1 MKKTLIY
8 IIVAAVLIGLAAW
21 KIADNKKKQETEVKE
36 VAKQVDKINVN
47 VITASRENIDTD
59 YSANGTFIPK
69 QETKQSSEI
78 SGRIVNVLVRE
89 GSRVGAGQVLATIK
103 RDAIEVDV
111 TQAQNTLQNAIIDNQ
126 RYENAFKTGGV
137 TKQQLD
143 NSRLQLKNAQ
153 SALRAQGVRVN
164 DTSVRAGISG
174 TINKKRVEP
183 GMVVAPGTALFEIVN
198 INTLKLSVL
207 VDESQVG
214 RIQIG
219 QTVKINVNVITASRE
234 NIDTDYS
241 ANGTFIPK
249 QESKQSSEIS
259 GRIVNVLVKEG
270 SRVGAGQV
278 LATIK
283 RDAIEVDVSQ
293 AQNNLQNAIADNQR
307 YENAYKTGG
316 VTKQQLDNSRLQLKN
331 AQAALRAQGVRVN
344 DTSVRAGI
352 SGTINKKMVEPGMVV
367 APGTALF
374 EIVNINTLKL
384 SVLVDESQV
393 GRIQIGQTVKINV
406 NVLPEESFSGRIT
419 FIAPKSDASLNF
431 PVEIEVQNRGNL
443 KAGMYAT
450 AVFKTNHGAETQNML
465 TVPAEAF
472 VNGVSSGQ
480 LFVVN
485 NGTAKLI
492 KVTTGK
498 VYGDKVQILS
508 GLNGG
513 EQVITSG
520 QINLDNGSKINIV
533 K

>member
-1 MKKTLIY
+1 MKKSLIY

-47 VITASRENIDTD
+47 VITAGRENINTD

-69 QETKQSSEI
+69 QEMNQSADI
-78 SGRIVNVLVRE
+78 SGRVVSVFVKE

-111 TQAQNTLQNAIIDNQ
+111 TQAQNNLQNAIADNQ

-143 NSRLQLKNAQ
+143 NSRLQLKNMQA
-153 SALRAQGVRVN
+153 AVRAQGVRVN
-164 DTSVRAGISG
+164 DTSI
-174 TINKKRVEP
+174 
-183 GMVVAPGTALFEIVN
+183 
-198 INTLKLSVL
+198 
-207 VDESQVG
+207 
-214 RIQIG
+214 
-219 QTVKINVNVITASRE
+219 
-234 NIDTDYS
+234 
-241 ANGTFIPK
+241 
-249 QESKQSSEIS
+249 
-259 GRIVNVLVKEG
+259 
-270 SRVGAGQV
+270 
-278 LATIK
+278 
-283 RDAIEVDVSQ
+283 
-293 AQNNLQNAIADNQR
+293 
-307 YENAYKTGG
+307 
-316 VTKQQLDNSRLQLKN
+316 
-331 AQAALRAQGVRVN
+331 
-344 DTSVRAGI
+344 RAGI

-374 EIVNINTLKL
+374 EIVNINSLKL
-384 SVLVDESQV
+384 SVLVDESQI
-393 GRIQIGQTVKINV
+393 GRIQIGQQVSINV

-443 KAGMYAT
+443 KAGMYGT
-450 AVFKTNHGAETQNML
+450 ALFKTNNGAETQNML
-465 TVPAEAF
+465 TIPAEAF
-472 VNGVSSGQ
+472 ANGVSSGQ
-480 LFVVN
+480 IFIVQ
-485 NGTAKLI
+485 NGTAKMI
-492 KVTTGK
+492 TVKTGK
-498 VYGDKVQILS
+498 VYGDKVQIIS

>member
-8 IIVAAVLIGLAAW
+8 IIVAAVLVGLAAY
-21 KIADNKKKQETEVKE
+21 KIVSNKEKQTQEVKE

-47 VITASRENIDTD
+47 VVTASRT
-59 YSANGTFIPK
+59 
-69 QETKQSSEI
+69 
-78 SGRIVNVLVRE
+78 
-89 GSRVGAGQVLATIK
+89 
-103 RDAIEVDV
+103 
-111 TQAQNTLQNAIIDNQ
+111 
-126 RYENAFKTGGV
+126 
-137 TKQQLD
+137 
-143 NSRLQLKNAQ
+143 
-153 SALRAQGVRVN
+153 
-164 DTSVRAGISG
+164 
-174 TINKKRVEP
+174 
-183 GMVVAPGTALFEIVN
+183 
-198 INTLKLSVL
+198 
-207 VDESQVG
+207 
-214 RIQIG
+214 
-219 QTVKINVNVITASRE
+219 

-249 QESKQSSEIS
+249 QESNQSSEIS
-259 GRIVNVLVKEG
+259 GRIVSVLVKEG

-283 RDAIEVDVSQ
+283 KDAIEVDVTQ
-293 AQNNLQNAIADNQR
+293 AQNNLQNAMIDNQR

-331 AQAALRAQGVRVN
+331 AQAAVRAQGVKVN
-344 DTSVRAGI
+344 DASIRAGI

-374 EIVNINTLKL
+374 EIVNINSLKL
-384 SVLVDESQV
+384 SVLVDESQI
-393 GRIQIGQTVKINV
+393 GKIQIGQEVPIKV
-406 NVLPEESFSGRIT
+406 NVLPDESFSGRIT

-431 PVEIEVQNRGNL
+431 PVEIEVQNKGNL

-450 AVFKTNHGAETQNML
+450 ATFKTNNGAETQNML

-480 LFVVN
+480 LFIVN

-492 KVTTGK
+492 KVQTGK

-520 QINLDNGSKINIV
+520 QINLSNGSKINIV

>member
-8 IIVAAVLIGLAAW
+8 IIVAAVLVGLAAY
-21 KIADNKKKQETEVKE
+21 KIVSNKEKQTQEVKE

-47 VITASRENIDTD
+47 VITVTRENIDTD

-69 QETKQSSEI
+69 QEMNQSSEI
-78 SGRIVNVLVRE
+78 SGRIVSVLVKE
-89 GSRVGAGQVLATIK
+89 GSRVSAGQTLATIK

-111 TQAQNTLQNAIIDNQ
+111 TQAQNNLQNAII
-126 RYENAFKTGGV
+126 
-137 TKQQLD
+137 
-143 NSRLQLKNAQ
+143 
-153 SALRAQGVRVN
+153 
-164 DTSVRAGISG
+164 
-174 TINKKRVEP
+174 
-183 GMVVAPGTALFEIVN
+183 
-198 INTLKLSVL
+198 
-207 VDESQVG
+207 
-214 RIQIG
+214 
-219 QTVKINVNVITASRE
+219 
-234 NIDTDYS
+234 
-241 ANGTFIPK
+241 
-249 QESKQSSEIS
+249 
-259 GRIVNVLVKEG
+259 
-270 SRVGAGQV
+270 
-278 LATIK
+278 
-283 RDAIEVDVSQ
+283 
-293 AQNNLQNAIADNQR
+293 DNQR

-331 AQAALRAQGVRVN
+331 AQAAVKAQSVKVN
-344 DTSVRAGI
+344 DTNVRAGI
-352 SGTINKKMVEPGMVV
+352 SGTINKKMVEPGTVV
-367 APGTALF
+367 SPGTSMF
-374 EIVNINTLKL
+374 EIVNINSLKL

-393 GRIQIGQTVKINV
+393 GKIGLGQEVAINV
-406 NVLPEESFSGRIT
+406 NVLPGESFSGRIT

-480 LFVVN
+480 LFIVN
-485 NGTAKLI
+485 NGVAKLI
-492 KVTTGK
+492 KVQTGK

-513 EQVITSG
+513 EQVVTSG

>member
-8 IIVAAVLIGLAAW
+8 IIVAAVLVGLAAY
-21 KIADNKKKQETEVKE
+21 KIAGNKEKQTKEVQE

-47 VITASRENIDTD
+47 VVTVSRENIDTD

-69 QETKQSSEI
+69 QESNQSSEI
-78 SGRIVNVLVRE
+78 SGRIVSVLVKE
-89 GSRVGAGQVLATIK
+89 GSRVGVGQVLATIK
-103 RDAIEVDV
+103 KDAIEVDV
-111 TQAQNTLQNAIIDNQ
+111 TQARNNLQNAIIDNQ

-137 TKQQLD
+137 T
-143 NSRLQLKNAQ
+143 R
-153 SALRAQGVRVN
+153 
-164 DTSVRAGISG
+164 
-174 TINKKRVEP
+174 
-183 GMVVAPGTALFEIVN
+183 
-198 INTLKLSVL
+198 
-207 VDESQVG
+207 
-214 RIQIG
+214 
-219 QTVKINVNVITASRE
+219 
-234 NIDTDYS
+234 
-241 ANGTFIPK
+241 
-249 QESKQSSEIS
+249 
-259 GRIVNVLVKEG
+259 
-270 SRVGAGQV
+270 
-278 LATIK
+278 
-283 RDAIEVDVSQ
+283 
-293 AQNNLQNAIADNQR
+293 
-307 YENAYKTGG
+307 
-316 VTKQQLDNSRLQLKN
+316 QQLDNSRLQLKN
-331 AQAALRAQGVRVN
+331 AQAAVRAQGVRVN

-374 EIVNINTLKL
+374 EIVNINSLKL
-384 SVLVDESQV
+384 SVLVDESQI
-393 GRIQIGQTVKINV
+393 GRIALGQEVSIKV
-406 NVLPEESFSGRIT
+406 NVLPDETFTGRIT

-450 AVFKTNHGAETQNML
+450 ATFKTNNGAETQNML

-480 LFVVN
+480 LFIVN

-492 KVTTGK
+492 TVQTGK

-508 GLNGG
+508 GLKGG